1 VVISFIIGLTLSITA
16 IDSKPIAA
24 GSQSIVHNRPTGC
37 EYNTS
42 ILDGLAQKTKPDE
55 LIIVIAHL
63 GTRDRKPNL
72 NDRRLHNVRIYFT
85 EFLTEPSVRR
95 KRETVVLAQ
104 GERVQGFGR
113 IDFYVH
119 GQLVESLRIRENADL
134 SVANCAREP
143 PQSPCPPTMRNFF
156 PCKDKYSR
164 RSNN

>member
-1 VVISFIIGLTLSITA
+1 MVVRFLISLVLSITA
-16 IDSKPIAA
+16 IDSRPSAVGA
-24 GSQSIVHNRPTGC
+24 QSTAQNRPTGC

-63 GTRDRKPNL
+63 GTRDTKPNL
-72 NDRRLHNVRIYFT
+72 NDRRLHNVRTYLT

-95 KRETVVLAQ
+95 KPATVILAQ

-119 GQLVESLRIRENADL
+119 GQLAESLRIRVNADL

-143 PQSPCPPTMRNFF
+143 HESPCPASMRNFF
-156 PCKDKYSR
+156 PCKDKYPGR
-164 RSNN
+164 